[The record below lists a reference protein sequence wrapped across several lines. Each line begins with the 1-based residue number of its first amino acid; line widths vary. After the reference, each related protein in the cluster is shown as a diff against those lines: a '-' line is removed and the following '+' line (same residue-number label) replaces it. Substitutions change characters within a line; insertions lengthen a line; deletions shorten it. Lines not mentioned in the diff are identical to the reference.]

1 MGIQPPAA
9 SIQPPATL
17 AAGNRGGDG
26 FEVMRRNRWIRA
38 QRP

>member
-1 MGIQPPAA
+1 MSQPPAA

-17 AAGNRGGDG
+17 AAKNRWGDG
-26 FEVMRRNRWIRA
+26 FEVMRRNRQIRL